1 MSDRLTRRAGT
12 LLALCAL
19 LVTGIAIA
27 RVPVPPLTGRVV
39 DLTGTLS
46 GATVARVER
55 QLAAFEARKGTQIAV
70 LMVPTTQP
78 EDIAQ
83 FGIRVADVWKLGRKG
98 IDDGAILL
106 IAKNDRRV
114 RIEVGYGLE
123 GVLPDAIANRIVMDT
138 IAPHFRAGDFDGGVE
153 AGVSRMISVINGE
166 PLPPPDRRW
175 TAEHQRGLQGLQ
187 GLFPLLLILVFV
199 GARVLHALVGR
210 LPGSIATGGLI
221 GALAWGLSHL
231 LLVGV
236 GAGALAFG
244 FAMLLGAGTGWS
256 NGGGWGGFGG
266 FGGWGGPFGGGFG
279 GGGGGFGG
287 GGGGFVGG
295 GGGFG
300 GGGASGSW

>member
-1 MSDRLTRRAGT
+1 MIDRHPRRAFAV
-12 LLALCAL
+12 LALCGL
-19 LVTGIAIA
+19 FIAGVAAA

-46 GATVARVER
+46 GATVARVEQ
-55 QLAAFEARKGTQIAV
+55 QLAAFEAHKGSQIAV

-83 FGIRVADVWKLGRKG
+83 FGIRVADAWKLGRKG
-98 IDDGAILL
+98 VDDGAILI

-153 AGVSRMISVINGE
+153 AGVARMISVINGE

-175 TAEHQRGLQGLQ
+175 TAERRRGLQ
-187 GLFPLLLILVFV
+187 GLFPLLLIVVFV
-199 GARVLHALVGR
+199 GARVLHALIGR
-210 LPGSIATGGLI
+210 LPGSIATGGLV
-221 GALAWGLSHL
+221 GALAWASSQL
-231 LLVGV
+231 LLVGI

-244 FAMLLGAGTGWS
+244 FAMLLGAGPGWS

-266 FGGWGGPFGGGFG
+266 WGGPFGGFGGGFG
-279 GGGGGFGG
+279 GGLGGGGL
-287 GGGGFVGG
+287 GGGGFSGG